1 MKKIRNFLCMCLLII
16 LAAIYP
22 MSSYAATVLY
32 TYQCTDRN
40 WAEGVVKLARNEY
53 GNTLGDWV
61 NYFVFESTYRPK
73 AFGGSKFPHG
83 NDKRYPTAYK
93 VNDGKYDVNIYGAKG
108 CQAYAYFVS
117 KVVYGED
124 HSTKVFEGESA
135 GNVTAN
141 GLKQFITYY
150 AQPGENVRFG
160 NVPHSVSYV
169 ACEEGGFWYLNYPN
183 DDNPYISLDFVTY
196 DKAATFC
203 NTYKDVPYIYNS
215 NKNDKPVNGDGS
227 GSGGSGCGCSE
238 ANAGY
243 YKVTAT
249 DGLSVNSGHN
259 FNSKCGELSYG
270 QVVKVSKASGTGGV
284 SGTYGHIVYN
294 GKECYIA
301 MKYMT
306 RASDSEVCA
315 TVGHDKQTIPG
326 KAASCTASG
335 LTDGVRCTRCGATI
349 TSQQTIPAMGHTFG
363 SWRDKSAATCT
374 AQATHVAVCG
384 RCGSEYG
391 SVTPYGDYVQHIQD
405 PNNKEYCKV
414 CGQKCFEEEVQEG
427 ISAWTKADEAP
438 DGVEIVNRKWSYTK
452 REYTTSSNSE
462 LPGWVQYK
470 TTSAWNDYGGWS
482 DWQNSAVSG
491 SDSRQVDTRWIE
503 PVTQHRYNYYRYI
516 NSAHNYYATT
526 KGYNGCNTLEE
537 LSLTSPLTL
546 KSTSGGVEA
555 YGTAQCNESA
565 SGAHSAHQRN
575 SWLKDSVRNRAF
587 ETDVV
592 ISPGYTQYRYRDR
605 SLSYTYYY
613 YKDSSMDSD
622 TKPSGEDISN
632 VTEWVKYKT
641 NICVTFSATGGS
653 SPIASKNVTLGDTY
667 GELPTPT
674 RAGYT
679 FAGWYTEAAGGTQV
693 TDKTPVNGAAN
704 HTLYAHWEAISYKVS
719 FDANEGTISVTEKS
733 VLFGSVYGELPT
745 PIRGG
750 YDFLGWYNDREN
762 GVAVTNETVV
772 DTAADHTLYAQW
784 EKQDPCAAGHTFGRW
799 AEKTPATCTTQAT
812 RMAVCSVCDQEYGD
826 FVPYGDLA
834 PHTYGE
840 WTVVREATVE
850 ETGLKRRTCTA
861 CGHDEEQE
869 IEKLPPVVDENAPQI
884 VMGTATGRAGNTVD
898 VTISLKNNP
907 GINSVRIAVG
917 YDTNAMTLTAI
928 KDAGLLGELSND
940 PSQMSKSPYT
950 IVWEGDKF
958 DKNFTDNGTIAT
970 LTFAV
975 KEGVSEGTYPI
986 TISYD
991 EDKYDIMDVNM
1002 EIVHLDVVNGGVAV
1016 KNVIIGDADGDG
1028 EVTPRDRVILSRY
1041 LSNWGGYAEK
1051 INLAAAD
1058 TDDDGVIT
1066 TRDRVVLSRYLSKW
1080 NGYTALPYKK

>member
-1 MKKIRNFLCMCLLII
+1 MKKLWKMLGMFSFVLIVSV
-16 LAAIYP
+16 LAGMTTYAESYNG
-22 MSSYAATVLY
+22 SSAADWALANVTNYA
-32 TYQCTDRN
+32 
-40 WAEGVVKLARNEY
+40 
-53 GNTLGDWV
+53 
-61 NYFVFESTYRPK
+61 
-73 AFGGSKFPHG
+73 GGSNCAKFVRASMRSGGLSIPDSVSGAPVSGTTYVCALRRALLNTNCFAEYQLTYNIENSWEWQIYANNSSNKGHISVGDAVFWSEKNSQAELDAERMPHIAIV
-83 NDKRYPTAYK
+83 TE
-93 VNDGKYDVNIYGAKG
+93 I
-108 CQAYAYFVS
+108 
-117 KVVYGED
+117 
-124 HSTKVFEGESA
+124 ES
-135 GNVTAN
+135 N
-141 GLKQFITYY
+141 GRVLLTD
-150 AQPGENVRFG
+150 ASFG
-160 NVPHSVSYV
+160 NSGYRRNGNYV
-169 ACEEGGFWYLNYPN
+169 
-183 DDNPYISLDFVTY
+183 
-196 DKAATFC
+196 
-203 NTYKDVPYIYNS
+203 
-215 NKNDKPVNGDGS
+215 S
-227 GSGGSGCGCSE
+227 GSGKSVTNSCGGNSVKSVWVLHYTSDGTSCTPPPTPSSCGCSE

-315 TVGHDKQTIPG
+315 AVGHNQQTIPG

-427 ISAWTKADEAP
+427 VSAWTKADEAP

-491 SDSRQVDTRWIE
+491 SDSRQVETRWIE

-613 YKDSSMDSD
+613 YKDSSMDSE

-632 VTEWVKYKT
+632 VIEWVKYKT
-641 NICVTFSATGGS
+641 NICVTFNAAGGS

-719 FDANEGTISVTEKS
+719 FDANEGTVSVAEKS
-733 VLFGSVYGELPT
+733 VLFGSAYGELPT
-745 PIRGG
+745 PTRGG

-799 AEKTPATCTTQAT
+799 AEKTSATCTTQAT
-812 RMAVCSVCDQEYGD
+812 HMAVCSVCDQEYGD

-850 ETGLKRRTCTA
+850 ETGLKRRTCTV

-907 GINSVRIAVG
+907 GVASVLITVG
-917 YDTNAMTLTAI
+917 YDMNAMTLTDVT
-928 KDAGLLGELSND
+928 DAGILGD
-940 PSQMSKSPYT
+940 MVIDRSQMGNSPYT
-950 IVWEGDKF
+950 ISWEGDNLKENCTA
-958 DKNFTDNGTIAT
+958 DGTIAT
-970 LTFAV
+970 LTFTV
-975 KEGVSEGTYPI
+975 KEGVAEGSYPL
-986 TISYD
+986 TVNYD
-991 EDKYDIMDVNM
+991 ESQYGIMDTEGNSL
-1002 EIVHLDVVNGGVAV
+1002 HLDIVNGGITVR
-1016 KNVIIGDADGDG
+1016 NVVLGDVDGDG
-1028 EVTPRDRVILSRY
+1028 NITPHDRM
-1041 LSNWGGYAEK
+1041 
-1051 INLAAAD
+1051 
-1058 TDDDGVIT
+1058 
-1066 TRDRVVLSRYLSKW
+1066 VLSRYLAKW
-1080 NGYTALPYKK
+1080 NGYDTQIDLAAADVDADGSVTPHDRMVLSRYLAKWKGYTTLPYKK

>member
-1 MKKIRNFLCMCLLII
+1 M
-16 LAAIYP
+16 
-22 MSSYAATVLY
+22 
-32 TYQCTDRN
+32 
-40 WAEGVVKLARNEY
+40 
-53 GNTLGDWV
+53 
-61 NYFVFESTYRPK
+61 
-73 AFGGSKFPHG
+73 
-83 NDKRYPTAYK
+83 
-93 VNDGKYDVNIYGAKG
+93 
-108 CQAYAYFVS
+108 
-117 KVVYGED
+117 
-124 HSTKVFEGESA
+124 
-135 GNVTAN
+135 
-141 GLKQFITYY
+141 
-150 AQPGENVRFG
+150 
-160 NVPHSVSYV
+160 
-169 ACEEGGFWYLNYPN
+169 
-183 DDNPYISLDFVTY
+183 
-196 DKAATFC
+196 
-203 NTYKDVPYIYNS
+203 
-215 NKNDKPVNGDGS
+215 
-227 GSGGSGCGCSE
+227 
-238 ANAGY
+238 
-243 YKVTAT
+243 
-249 DGLSVNSGHN
+249 
-259 FNSKCGELSYG
+259 
-270 QVVKVSKASGTGGV
+270 
-284 SGTYGHIVYN
+284 
-294 GKECYIA
+294 
-301 MKYMT
+301 
-306 RASDSEVCA
+306 
-315 TVGHDKQTIPG
+315 
-326 KAASCTASG
+326 
-335 LTDGVRCTRCGATI
+335 
-349 TSQQTIPAMGHTFG
+349 
-363 SWRDKSAATCT
+363 
-374 AQATHVAVCG
+374 
-384 RCGSEYG
+384 
-391 SVTPYGDYVQHIQD
+391 
-405 PNNKEYCKV
+405 
-414 CGQKCFEEEVQEG
+414 
-427 ISAWTKADEAP
+427 
-438 DGVEIVNRKWSYTK
+438 
-452 REYTTSSNSE
+452 
-462 LPGWVQYK
+462 
-470 TTSAWNDYGGWS
+470 
-482 DWQNSAVSG
+482 
-491 SDSRQVDTRWIE
+491 
-503 PVTQHRYNYYRYI
+503 
-516 NSAHNYYATT
+516 
-526 KGYNGCNTLEE
+526 
-537 LSLTSPLTL
+537 
-546 KSTSGGVEA
+546 
-555 YGTAQCNESA
+555 
-565 SGAHSAHQRN
+565 
-575 SWLKDSVRNRAF
+575 
-587 ETDVV
+587 
-592 ISPGYTQYRYRDR
+592 
-605 SLSYTYYY
+605 
-613 YKDSSMDSD
+613 
-622 TKPSGEDISN
+622 
-632 VTEWVKYKT
+632 
-641 NICVTFSATGGS
+641 
-653 SPIASKNVTLGDTY
+653 
-667 GELPTPT
+667 
-674 RAGYT
+674 
-679 FAGWYTEAAGGTQV
+679 

-719 FDANEGTISVTEKS
+719 FDANEGTVSVTEKS
-733 VLFGSVYGELPT
+733 VLFGSAYGELPT

-812 RMAVCSVCDQEYGD
+812 HMAVCSVCDQEYGD

-840 WTVVREATVE
+840 WTVVREATAE

-986 TISYD
+986 TIRYD